1 MRFEAMRAP
10 TAAVADIP
18 VIREIRKNLSFGWI
32 TRISLAVALLVAGAA
47 IYGPQL
53 LYTTS
58 SDAVLNARII
68 TITSPI
74 EGRVAGAPPAEGTVI
89 GAETPLA
96 TVENP
101 IVDRGR
107 LVDLETARARAA
119 ADLSS
124 AKHLAEALTAQISAL
139 DDQRRHYLAATVT
152 RLSLTLKEAQADATA
167 SAATATDARH
177 NYERKRSLQIAVTVS
192 AADVDQARQASIR
205 TEAIAARA
213 RFTAQRLAEELD
225 AAKGGVLVGAD
236 RNDVPYSQQRVD
248 EFRLRKSEA
257 EAQVAALT
265 AQLEQ
270 LDGQLAAERTR
281 AASLAT
287 STLQA
292 PVPAVVWRSLVTSGS
307 AVARDAEVMT
317 LINCSQIYATATFT
331 ARHFD
336 DLYPGRHAI
345 VHIVGTNTDYPAT
358 VVGTRAMQAPST
370 EDRFAAPLPKIS
382 DGQLIAILRL
392 DNPGSLTSTNY
403 CNVGRRVDVRLTR

>member
-1 MRFEAMRAP
+1 MRA
-10 TAAVADIP
+10 AAVIDIP
-18 VIREIRKNLSFGWI
+18 VIKGFRKNLSFGWLA
-32 TRISLAVALLVAGAA
+32 RIGLAVALIAAGAA

-53 LYTTS
+53 IYTTS
-58 SDAVLNARII
+58 SDGVLNARII

-74 EGRVAGAPPAEGTVI
+74 EGRIAAAPPAEGTVLS
-89 GAETPLA
+89 AATPVA

-107 LVDLETARARAA
+107 LVDLETTRGRTAS
-119 ADLSS
+119 DLRS
-124 AKHLAEALTAQISAL
+124 AKHLVEALTAQIGAL
-139 DDQRRHYLAATVT
+139 DGQKQQYLAATVT
-152 RLSLTLKEAQADATA
+152 RLSLALKEAQADATA
-167 SAATATDARH
+167 AAATAADTRH

-192 AADVDQARQASIR
+192 AADVDQTRQAAIR
-205 TEAIAARA
+205 AEAIAARS

-225 AAKGGVLVGAD
+225 AAKKGVLVGAD

-248 EFRLRKSEA
+248 EFRFRKSEA

-265 AQLEQ
+265 TQLEQ
-270 LDGQLAAERTR
+270 LDEQLVAERTR
-281 AASLAT
+281 AASLA
-287 STLQA
+287 SSVLQA
-292 PVPAVVWRSLVTSGS
+292 PVPAVVWRSLVTGGS

-317 LINCSQIYATATFT
+317 LINCSQIYATANFT

-336 DLYPGRHAI
+336 DLYPGRRAN
-345 VHIVGTNTDYPAT
+345 VHIVGTNADYPAT

-392 DNPGSLTSTNY
+392 DDPGSLTSTNY

>member
-1 MRFEAMRAP
+1 MRA
-10 TAAVADIP
+10 AAVIDIP
-18 VIREIRKNLSFGWI
+18 IVKGFRKNLSFGWLA
-32 TRISLAVALLVAGAA
+32 RIGLAVALIAAGAA

-53 LYTTS
+53 IYTTS
-58 SDAVLNARII
+58 SEGVLNARII

-74 EGRVAGAPPAEGTVI
+74 EGRIAAAPPAEGTVLS
-89 GAETPLA
+89 AETPVA

-107 LVDLETARARAA
+107 LVDLETTRARTAS
-119 ADLSS
+119 DLRS
-124 AKHLAEALTAQISAL
+124 AKHLVEALTAQIGTL
-139 DDQRRHYLAATVT
+139 DDQKRQYLAATVT
-152 RLSLTLKEAQADATA
+152 RLSLALKEAQADATA
-167 SAATATDARH
+167 AAATAADTRH

-192 AADVDQARQASIR
+192 AADVDQTRQAAIR
-205 TEAIAARA
+205 AEAIAARA
-213 RFTAQRLAEELD
+213 RFTAQRLGEELD
-225 AAKGGVLVGAD
+225 AAKKGVLVGAD

-248 EFRLRKSEA
+248 EFRFRKSEA

-265 AQLEQ
+265 TQLEQ
-270 LDGQLAAERTR
+270 LDEQLVAERTR
-281 AASLAT
+281 AASLA
-287 STLQA
+287 SSVLQA
-292 PVPAVVWRSLVTSGS
+292 PVPAVVWRSLVTNGS

-317 LINCSQIYATATFT
+317 LINCAQIYATATFT

-336 DLYPGRHAI
+336 DLYPGRRAN
-345 VHIVGTNTDYPAT
+345 VHIVGTNADYPAT

-392 DNPGSLTSTNY
+392 DDPGSLTSTNY